1 MTRSLICIAILS
13 VPLNAVGQE
22 AGQSFGALAVGDN
35 HGYGVTVDYPTQS
48 DADTAALNE
57 CRSRDEGC
65 EILERFEG
73 GICFAVSST
82 EDADLFDWAIRA
94 ELQEASTDAQRYCVG
109 RGGRGCRI
117 TDTGCS
123 APDTRQD
130 SRCEGPYSNGE
141 RHGTHTCHMP
151 HGEVCE
157 IPWVYGERYGTVVCR
172 ADGYT
177 IERPYVNGRK
187 HGTQVA
193 RFANGNVVET
203 PFAEG
208 RLDGSAIMRRP
219 DGSVISAASGLFAR
233 DNPYRFARAARA
245 GGDEALQKIL
255 AETGSHIN
263 QPSLFPRNMGQ
274 GALYFAI
281 EQDRP
286 TADDDRDV
294 QRTIEVLIEAGA
306 DVQFVNVTDWTNSTY
321 YDTPLHQAAS
331 RNSTAAAIPLIAA
344 GADVNALNLYGESPL
359 HHAASGNSAAVAIRL
374 IGAGADVNAL
384 DRYGHSPLHGA
395 VGLDR
400 DAAAIPLIDAGAD
413 VNALDVDGESPLHIA
428 AWLNNTAV
436 AIPLIAADADVDA
449 LDVDGESPLHIAAWL
464 NHTALVILLTAAGA
478 DINALNNDE
487 KSPLDKAIDGCVL
500 REIDLPR
507 LSGYPSNADPETA
520 ALIAMEG
527 GRLNAPLSFGDI
539 LGLIGERLGPRPF
552 LGGHKREAQVPQAM
566 DRCYPPGIE
575 WEKP

>member
-1 MTRSLICIAILS
+1 MTRSLFCIAILS
-13 VPLNAVGQE
+13 VPLSAVGQE

-35 HGYGVTVDYPTQS
+35 YGHGVTVDYPTQS

-65 EILERFEG
+65 EIMGRFGG
-73 GICFAVSST
+73 GICFAVSMAEGT
-82 EDADLFDWAIRA
+82 DVFAWAIRA
-94 ELQEASTDAQRYCVG
+94 ELQQARTDAQQYCVD

-123 APDTRQD
+123 APDIRQE
-130 SRCEGPYSNGE
+130 SRCEGPYVNGE

-157 IPWVYGERYGTVVCR
+157 IPWVYGERYGTGVCR

-187 HGTQVA
+187 NGTQVV
-193 RFANGNVVET
+193 RFANGDVVET
-203 PFAEG
+203 HLVENII
-208 RLDGSAIMRRP
+208 DGNAIMRRP
-219 DGSVISAASGLFAR
+219 DGSVISAGSGLFAR

-245 GGDEALQKIL
+245 GGEEALQKIL

-306 DVQFVNVTDWTNSTY
+306 DVQFVNVTDWTNSTT

-344 GADVNALNLYGESPL
+344 GADVNALNIEYESPL
-359 HHAASGNSAAVAIRL
+359 HHAASGTSAAVAIRL
-374 IGAGADVNAL
+374 IGAGANVNAL
-384 DRYGHSPLHGA
+384 NDDGESPLHQA
-395 VGLDR
+395 VSTNS
-400 DAAAIPLIDAGAD
+400 DATAIPLIAAGANVNALNENGESPLHHAAWLNNAAVATLLIAAGAD
-413 VNALDVDGESPLHIA
+413 VNALNDDKESPLDH
-428 AWLNNTAV
+428 AV
-436 AIPLIAADADVDA
+436 
-449 LDVDGESPLHIAAWL
+449 S
-464 NHTALVILLTAAGA
+464 
-478 DINALNNDE
+478 
-487 KSPLDKAIDGCVL
+487 GCVL
-500 REIDLPR
+500 LEAASFG
-507 LSGYPSNADPETA
+507 SGFNSDPGTA
-520 ALIAMEG
+520 AIIAMAG

-539 LGLIGERLGPRPF
+539 LRRLRTRAYGWAGEN
-552 LGGHKREAQVPQAM
+552 EALVAQAM
-566 DRCYPPGIE
+566 DRCYPPGTE